1 MKKWSSLFLVF
12 LICISGVFAQKSG
25 STPAMNRLLSDNLK
39 YPAELRKGEVEGQ
52 VVVSLKID
60 QTGHMTGEHDFL
72 SGNLAFEEEIERVLV
87 ILKEKW
93 DPSFMD
99 GKSYDSD
106 YMMSFDFKL
115 SKENGFPPN
124 PFVSTSE
131 KSEKKSPLDK
141 VNEALEANPFMPSLY
156 ENRAEIL
163 TMEGKELLAEMDL
176 NQAKFLKDKMLTEI
190 VIVGYLPMG
199 PKAL

>member
-1 MKKWSSLFLVF
+1 M
-12 LICISGVFAQKSG
+12 
-25 STPAMNRLLSDNLK
+25 LSDNLK

-87 ILKEKW
+87 ILREKW

-115 SKENGFPPN
+115 SKENRFPPN
-124 PFVSTSE
+124 PFISTSQKPE
-131 KSEKKSPLDK
+131 EKSPLDK
-141 VNEALEANPFMPSLY
+141 VNEALEENPYMPSLY